1 MNYLRF
7 KFIRLL
13 AVLVLTLQPAS
24 ATTSGA
30 LPALVS
36 RATDSLSALLSPRSQ
51 TNQQPLVAAPA
62 SLPLNNQQQQQQQP
76 QNALLSQ
83 LQQQP
88 ASKSQAPAS
97 MLQAHLN
104 SLQTQAQRQLNQ
116 LNGLVA
122 STANLTASNQYG
134 NVLDVISNVGKAIQQ
149 QITSAGQ
156 VQIVQSSPNAGGTEL
171 ANNKKNEYQS
181 IVVNDNQ
188 QLNLSGPQAPSGTPT
203 FLANNSTASS
213 NAYREQGEQL
223 RQEIVRRA
231 GQLQQ
236 VVASSM
242 EILKNSSD
250 LIVRRLLE
258 QLNNRLDQ
266 AKSKADKIINE
277 PATNEVAIRALHT
290 INQGLNNL
298 NSIITNLVNRL
309 ELTGKSGD
317 PNGIQQMSSQQQPLL
332 ASTIGQRAG
341 SNAASTFLDPSR
353 LKQNLQQL
361 SQQFSSAISAAQQQ
375 RRMQQQQQQQQN
387 IPVAQVS

>member
-1 MNYLRF
+1 MM
-7 KFIRLL
+7 
-13 AVLVLTLQPAS
+13 LVLTLQPAS
-24 ATTSGA
+24 ATTSSGA
-30 LPALVS
+30 LPSLVS
-36 RATDSLSALLSPRSQ
+36 RATDSLSALLTPRSQ
-51 TNQQPLVAAPA
+51 INQQQPPAAAPA
-62 SLPLNNQQQQQQQP
+62 SIALINQQQQQP
-76 QNALLSQ
+76 QQTLISQ
-83 LQQQP
+83 QQQQQQQP
-88 ASKSQAPAS
+88 ASKSQAPTS

-122 STANLTASNQYG
+122 STANLTANNQYG
-134 NVLDVISNVGKAIQQ
+134 NVLDVLSNVGKAIQQ

-156 VQIVQSSPNAGGTEL
+156 VQIVQSSPNAAGTEL

-188 QLNLSGPQAPSGTPT
+188 QLNLNGSPSQSGTPT
-203 FLANNSTASS
+203 FLAANSSS
-213 NAYREQGEQL
+213 STNAYREQGEQL

-309 ELTGKSGD
+309 ELTGKGGD
-317 PNGIQQMSSQQQPLL
+317 PNGIQMSSQQQPLL
-332 ASTIGQRAG
+332 GNTIGQRAG

-375 RRMQQQQQQQQN
+375 RRMQQQQQQN